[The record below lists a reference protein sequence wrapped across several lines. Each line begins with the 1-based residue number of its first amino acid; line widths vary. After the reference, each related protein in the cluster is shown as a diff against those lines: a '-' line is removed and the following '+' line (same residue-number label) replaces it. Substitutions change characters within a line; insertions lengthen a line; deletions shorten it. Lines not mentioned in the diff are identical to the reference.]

1 MFQNENENEI
11 QNLYNIINNNQMMI
25 NYLNNVNQMNY
36 QFIQGMMGNNNI
48 VNINNN
54 NNNEI
59 TIKFESLNKIVL
71 SLQIKYDEKISS
83 IIKKYKQLMYDV
95 SNNKEYYFEDKKI
108 NMDLTAAEQG
118 LKNNCIIK
126 VVEINKEKEDDDNEK
141 TLIKKKID
149 SCFNLKNGINI
160 LGKCSNKNCKYK
172 GKEVISYYKGEKF
185 ELVSNLYNVM
195 CPYCSCII
203 IPKKIIF
210 YNCNFIISGKKLDGE
225 FVVPFALERIDIND
239 NNSYY
244 IFNPNSND
252 NTYIEL
258 ICQILIR
265 Y

>member
-1 MFQNENENEI
+1 MCQNENENDI
-11 QNLYNIINNNQMMI
+11 QNLCNVINYNQMMI

-36 QFIQGMMGNNNI
+36 QFIQEMMGNN
-48 VNINNN
+48 NNN

-71 SLQIKYDEKISS
+71 SLQVKYDEKISS
-83 IIKKYKQLMYDV
+83 IIKKYKQLENDL
-95 SNNKEYYFEDKKI
+95 SNNKEYYFENKKI

-126 VVEINKEKEDDDNEK
+126 VVESKKEMKDDDEK
-141 TLIKKKID
+141 MLIKKTID
-149 SCFNLKNGINI
+149 NSFNLRNGINI
-160 LGKCSNKNCKYK
+160 LGKCNNKNCKYK
-172 GKEVISYYKGEKF
+172 GKEVTSYYNGEKF
-185 ELVSNLYNVM
+185 ELISNLYNVM

-210 YNCNFIISGKKLDGE
+210 YKCNFIISGKKLDGE

-239 NNSYY
+239 NNYY
-244 IFNPNSND
+244 YVFNPNSNN

-258 ICQILIR
+258 ICQILINK
-265 Y
+265 

>member
-1 MFQNENENEI
+1 MCQNDNDF
-11 QNLYNIINNNQMMI
+11 QNLYNAINFNQMMI

-36 QFIQGMMGNNNI
+36 QFIQGMI
-48 VNINNN
+48 ENNN
-54 NNNEI
+54 NVNNYNKEI

-71 SLQIKYDEKISS
+71 SLQVKYDEKISS
-83 IIKKYKQLMYDV
+83 IIKKYKQLVYDL
-95 SNNKEYYFEDKKI
+95 SNNKEYYFENKKI

-126 VVEINKEKEDDDNEK
+126 VVESSKQMEDDDEK
-141 TLIKKKID
+141 MLIKKKKD
-149 SCFNLKNGINI
+149 SSFNLRNGINI
-160 LGKCSNKNCKYK
+160 LGKCGNKNCEYK
-172 GKEVISYYKGEKF
+172 GKEVTSYYNGDKF
-185 ELVSNLYNVM
+185 ELVSNLYNIM

-239 NNSYY
+239 NNYY
-244 IFNPNSND
+244 YVFNPNSNNN

>member
-1 MFQNENENEI
+1 MCQNENDI
-11 QNLYNIINNNQMMI
+11 QNLIYYNQMMI
-25 NYLNNVNQMNY
+25 NHLNNANQI
-36 QFIQGMMGNNNI
+36 IQGMMGNNNI
-48 VNINNN
+48 NV

-59 TIKFESLNKIVL
+59 TIKFESLNKIEL
-71 SLQIKYDEKISS
+71 SIQVKYDEKISS
-83 IIKKYKQLMYDV
+83 IIKKYKQLVYDL
-95 SNNKEYYFEDKKI
+95 SNNKEYYFENKKI

-126 VVEINKEKEDDDNEK
+126 VVESKKEMKDDDEEM
-141 TLIKKKID
+141 LIKKKID
-149 SCFNLKNGINI
+149 NSFKLRNGINI
-160 LGKCSNKNCKYK
+160 LGKCNNKNCEYK
-172 GKEVISYYKGEKF
+172 GKEVTSYYNGEKF
-185 ELVSNLYNVM
+185 ELVSNLYNIM

-210 YNCNFIISGKKLDGE
+210 YKCNFIISGKKLDGE

-239 NNSYY
+239 NNYYY
-244 IFNPNSND
+244 IFNPNSNNN

>member
-1 MFQNENENEI
+1 MLQNENENDI
-11 QNLYNIINNNQMMI
+11 QNLYNVINYNQRMI
-25 NYLNNVNQMNY
+25 NYLNNINQMNY
-36 QFIQGMMGNNNI
+36 QFIQGMLE
-48 VNINNN
+48 NNN

-59 TIKFESLNKIVL
+59 TVKFESLNKIVL
-71 SLQIKYDEKISS
+71 SLQVKYDEKLSS
-83 IIKKYKQLMYDV
+83 VIKKYKQLVCDL
-95 SNNKEYYFEDKKI
+95 SKNKEYYFEDKKI
-108 NMDLTAAEQG
+108 NMELTVAEQG

-126 VVEINKEKEDDDNEK
+126 VVESNKEMEDDDEK
-141 TLIKKKID
+141 MLIKKKRD
-149 SCFNLKNGINI
+149 SSFNLKNGINI
-160 LGKCSNKNCKYK
+160 LGKCSNKNCEFK
-172 GKEVISYYKGEKF
+172 GKEVTSYYNDDKF
-185 ELVSNLYNVM
+185 ELVSNLYNIM

-239 NNSYY
+239 NNHYY
-244 IFNPNSND
+244 VFNPNSNNN

>member
-1 MFQNENENEI
+1 MSQNENEI
-11 QNLYNIINNNQMMI
+11 QNLFNIINNNQIMI

-36 QFIQGMMGNNNI
+36 QFIQRMMGNNNNA
-48 VNINNN
+48 NINNN
-54 NNNEI
+54 INNNEI
-59 TIKFESLNKIVL
+59 TIKFESKNEIVL
-71 SLQIKYDEKISS
+71 SLQVNYDEKISS
-83 IIKKYKQLMYDV
+83 IIKKYKQLMCDS

-108 NMDLTAAEQG
+108 NVDLTAGEQG

-126 VVEINKEKEDDDNEK
+126 VVEINKEMEDEEEK
-141 TLIKKKID
+141 TLIKKKNN
-149 SCFNLKNGINI
+149 SSFNLRNGINI

-172 GKEVISYYKGEKF
+172 GKEVTSYYNGEKF

-210 YNCNFIISGKKLDGE
+210 YNCNFIISGKKLNGE
-225 FVVPFALERIDIND
+225 FVIPFALERIDIND

-244 IFNPNSND
+244 VFNPNSND

>member
-1 MFQNENENEI
+1 MCQNDNDI
-11 QNLYNIINNNQMMI
+11 QNLYNAINYNQMMI

-36 QFIQGMMGNNNI
+36 QFIQGMI
-48 VNINNN
+48 ENNN
-54 NNNEI
+54 NVNNYNKEI

-71 SLQIKYDEKISS
+71 SLQVKYDEKISS
-83 IIKKYKQLMYDV
+83 IIKKYKQLVYDL
-95 SNNKEYYFEDKKI
+95 SNNKEYYFENKKI

-126 VVEINKEKEDDDNEK
+126 VVESSKQMEDDDE
-141 TLIKKKID
+141 TMLIKKKRD
-149 SCFNLKNGINI
+149 SSFNLRNGINI
-160 LGKCSNKNCKYK
+160 LGKCSNKKCEYK
-172 GKEVISYYKGEKF
+172 GKEVTSYYNGEKF
-185 ELVSNLYNVM
+185 ELVSNLYNIM

-239 NNSYY
+239 NNYY
-244 IFNPNSND
+244 YVFNPNSNNN

>member
-1 MFQNENENEI
+1 MFQNQNENDI
-11 QNLYNIINNNQMMI
+11 QNLYNVINYNQRMI
-25 NYLNNVNQMNY
+25 NYLNNINQMNY
-36 QFIQGMMGNNNI
+36 QFIRGMLE
-48 VNINNN
+48 NNN

-59 TIKFESLNKIVL
+59 TVKFESLNKIVL
-71 SLQIKYDEKISS
+71 SLQVKYDEKLSS
-83 IIKKYKQLMYDV
+83 VIKKYKQLVCDL
-95 SNNKEYYFEDKKI
+95 SKNKEYYFEDKKI
-108 NMDLTAAEQG
+108 NMELTVAEQG

-126 VVEINKEKEDDDNEK
+126 VVESNKEMEDDDEK
-141 TLIKKKID
+141 MLIKKKRD
-149 SCFNLKNGINI
+149 SSFNLKNGINI
-160 LGKCSNKNCKYK
+160 LGKCSNKNCEFK
-172 GKEVISYYKGEKF
+172 GKEVTSYYNDDKF
-185 ELVSNLYNVM
+185 ELVSNLYNIM

-239 NNSYY
+239 NNHYY
-244 IFNPNSND
+244 AFNPNSNNN

>member
-1 MFQNENENEI
+1 MYQNENENDI
-11 QNLYNIINNNQMMI
+11 QNLYNIINYNQMMI
-25 NYLNNVNQMNY
+25 NSLNNFNQMNY
-36 QFIQGMMGNNNI
+36 QIIQGMMGNNNI
-48 VNINNN
+48 NV

-71 SLQIKYDEKISS
+71 SLQVKYDEKISS
-83 IIKKYKQLMYDV
+83 IIKKYKQLVYDL
-95 SNNKEYYFEDKKI
+95 SNNKEYYFENKKI

-126 VVEINKEKEDDDNEK
+126 VVESKKEMKDADEEM
-141 TLIKKKID
+141 LIKKKID
-149 SCFNLKNGINI
+149 NSFKLRNGINI
-160 LGKCSNKNCKYK
+160 LGKCNNKNCEYK
-172 GKEVISYYKGEKF
+172 GKEVTSYYNGEKF
-185 ELVSNLYNVM
+185 ELVSNLYNIM

-210 YNCNFIISGKKLDGE
+210 YKCNFIISGKKLDGE

-239 NNSYY
+239 NNYYY
-244 IFNPNSND
+244 IFNPNSNNN